1 MQGGIVWR
9 VYSSRFTVHS
19 LKVRTVQAKL
29 QEGFRIRRASVDDA
43 AQILS
48 CLRLA
53 FEPYRREYTPRG
65 FADTVLSEETIGE
78 RLRLMSVF
86 VAEEERGKVIGTV
99 GCNLVNAEEGH
110 IRGMAVLPE
119 WQGRGVAAELLRE
132 AENELREKHC
142 KRVTLDTTAPL
153 KRAITFYERNGY
165 RASGKIGNFFG
176 MELFEYVKQL

>member
-1 MQGGIVWR
+1 MP
-9 VYSSRFTVHS
+9 
-19 LKVRTVQAKL
+19 A
-29 QEGFRIRRASVDDA
+29 FRIRRASLDDA
-43 AQILS
+43 GQILA

-65 FADTVLSEETIGE
+65 FADTVLSAETIGE
-78 RLRLMSVF
+78 RLHRLSLF
-86 VAEEERGKVIGTV
+86 VAEDKTGKVLGTV
-99 GCNLVNAEEGH
+99 GCHMVGAEEGH

-119 WQGRGVAAELLRE
+119 WQGRGVAAKLLRE
-132 AENELREKHC
+132 AENELCEKHC

-165 RASGKIGNFFG
+165 RASGKIGIFFG